1 MMGDR
6 KLSSDQVREIRRRY
20 AGGNTCKILA
30 MEYGVS
36 TATISNYVL
45 GVKREPADR
54 NERVSFGGDPL
65 PSELKGDNAA
75 NGAGKQDVSGADK
88 LGGAADKQ
96 HGADKPCGGD
106 KAVDAVK
113 DGGTVPAECAGKT
126 ENKDMSGADKPGGA
140 DGKQDVSGADKLGG
154 AADKQRGDKAVS
166 SVDDKQD
173 GNGAD
178 KPGGASDKDMSGE
191 DKPENSAEKLGSAAE
206 KQRGDTKKPGRATKK
221 AGDDSVPDKAAE
233 EKEGFV
239 FSEKLTRLFDESGKT
254 TGDLALFIEEK
265 TGKKFTPEPIRNWCR
280 GNYYPNIVRIPLIAE
295 FFGVSVEYLLTD
307 TEDKGAK
314 VVESGADGLD
324 ACDLATGF
332 FLFLQKNIRD
342 DISINI
348 LRRDGVVEIKISS
361 KDEELAF
368 KRRVGGSGGG
378 T

>member
-6 KLSSDQVREIRRRY
+6 KLSSEQVREIRRRY
-20 AGGNTCKILA
+20 AGGNTCKVLA

-45 GVKREPADR
+45 GVKREPIDR
-54 NERVSFGGDPL
+54 HERVSFGGDPL
-65 PSELKGDNAA
+65 PSELNSANAG
-75 NGAGKQDVSGADK
+75 NGAAEKQRGSDKPGGGDKTVTTVEDGGGVPADIPGDTDNKTVSGADEK
-88 LGGAADKQ
+88 QGVNGAEKTAGAAEKQ
-96 HGADKPCGGD
+96 RGKDKPGGGD
-106 KAVDAVK
+106 KAVDMAK
-113 DGGTVPAECAGKT
+113 NGGAAEKQR
-126 ENKDMSGADKPGGA
+126 GADKPGGCEMA
-140 DGKQDVSGADKLGG
+140 VDTVKDGGAVTAEYDVSGAD
-154 AADKQRGDKAVS
+154 
-166 SVDDKQD
+166 
-173 GNGAD
+173 
-178 KPGGASDKDMSGE
+178 
-191 DKPENSAEKLGSAAE
+191 E
-206 KQRGDTKKPGRATKK
+206 KQRGDTKKLRRTTKK
-221 AGDDSVPDKAAE
+221 TGDDSAKDKAAE

-265 TGKKFTPEPIRNWCR
+265 TGKGFTTEPIRNWCR

-324 ACDLATGF
+324 VCDLATGF
-332 FLFLQKNIRD
+332 FMFLEKNIRD

-348 LRRDGVVEIKISS
+348 LRRDGVVEIKISRNN
-361 KDEELAF
+361 EELAF

-378 T
+378 GA

>member
-6 KLSSDQVREIRRRY
+6 KLNSEQVREIRRRY
-20 AGGNTCKILA
+20 AGGNSCKVLA

-36 TATISNYVL
+36 TATISNYVV

-54 NERVSFGGDPL
+54 HERVSFGGDPL
-65 PSELKGDNAA
+65 PSELNAA
-75 NGAGKQDVSGADK
+75 NAGN
-88 LGGAADKQ
+88 GAADKQ
-96 HGADKPCGGD
+96 HGKDKPGGGVPADTPGDTDNKTLSGADEKQGVNGAEKTAGAAEKQRGSDKPGGGD
-106 KAVDAVK
+106 KAVDMAK
-113 DGGTVPAECAGKT
+113 DSAVPAEYAGDMNIK
-126 ENKDMSGADKPGGA
+126 NMSGADKQEA
-140 DGKQDVSGADKLGG
+140 SGA
-154 AADKQRGDKAVS
+154 
-166 SVDDKQD
+166 
-173 GNGAD
+173 
-178 KPGGASDKDMSGE
+178 
-191 DKPENSAEKLGSAAE
+191 DKPENSAEKPGGADD
-206 KQRGDTKKPGRATKK
+206 KQRGDTKKPGRVTKK
-221 AGDDSVPDKAAE
+221 TGDDSAKDKAAE
-233 EKEGFV
+233 EKESFV

-265 TGKKFTPEPIRNWCR
+265 TGKGFTTEPIRNWCR

-314 VVESGADGLD
+314 VVESGAEGLD

-348 LRRDGVVEIKISS
+348 LRHDGIVEIKISS